1 MAAIWQRVLGVSLS
15 PAGASL
21 VILIVQPVSM
31 PLQRASSSDVPIEH
45 AGAIVDSLRV
55 GGDNTKRGCHHHGDI
70 PVYNSGCCR
79 QQHPHDGVYVAAPTL
94 LPR

>member
-55 GGDNTKRGCHHHGDI
+55 GGIIQNGDAIIMETSPYII
-70 PVYNSGCCR
+70 P
-79 QQHPHDGVYVAAPTL
+79 DVADSSIRMTVCT
-94 LPR
+94 